1 MRQCIPINP
10 TKRRRGLSRIE
21 LLGYPAPDKCV
32 SVKGLKKLLTAR
44 STARTK
50 Q

>member
-10 TKRRRGLSRIE
+10 TQRLRDLSLIE
-21 LLGYPAPDKCV
+21 LFGYPAPDKCV

-50 Q
+50 E